1 MEALATKYRPRTFKD
16 VVCQDNI
23 KKVLTNQLE
32 TGEVK
37 QAYLFCGSAGTGKT
51 TSARIFA
58 NEVNEGK
65 GKPIEIDGASNN
77 GVDNIRQ
84 IIDDCRMKSL
94 DSKYKVYIID
104 EVHML
109 SIGAFNALLKVLEEP
124 PKGVIFIL
132 CTTDPHK
139 IPATILSRVQ
149 RFQFKRIPQ
158 NEVIKRLEYVLNEEN
173 KEIVQS
179 CGGSRDAVQDI
190 EWARKEGINIIEHDK
205 EALEYIAKLAD
216 GGMRDALMKLDT
228 VLGYTRDITLQAV
241 LDCLG
246 ITNYDYL
253 FEIVHSIGKQQAQTP
268 VQIIDDLYKQG
279 KDLKLFVKDL
289 SKFILDLCKLELT
302 QDISCTMLPPEYK
315 RKCIKLI
322 SDCGLDLLVDTMDAV
337 NKLMDKIKYEQNPKS
352 LIESELI
359 ILCLG

>member
-1 MEALATKYRPRTFKD
+1 MEALATKYRPRTFKE

-58 NEVNEGK
+58 NEVNGGK

-77 GVDNIRQ
+77 GVDNIRN

-158 NEVIKRLEYVLNEEN
+158 NEVVKRLQYVL
-173 KEIVQS
+173 Q
-179 CGGSRDAVQDI
+179 Q
-190 EWARKEGINIIEHDK
+190 EGKITYDM
-205 EALEYIAKLAD
+205 EALQYIAKLAD

-228 VLGYTRDITLQAV
+228 VLGYTTEITMEAV

-253 FEIVHSIGKQQAQTP
+253 FKIVNSIIKQDATTP
-268 VQIIDDLYKQG
+268 MQLIDDLYKQG

-302 QDISCTMLPPEYK
+302 QDINTTMIPPELK
-315 RKCIKLI
+315 TKCTRLLCKC
-322 SDCGLDLLVDTMDAV
+322 DLDLLVDIMDAV

>member
-1 MEALATKYRPRTFKD
+1 MEALATKYRPRTFKE

-37 QAYLFCGSAGTGKT
+37 QAYLFAGSAGTGKT

-58 NEVNEGK
+58 NEVNGGK

-77 GVDNIRQ
+77 GVDNIRN

-158 NEVIKRLEYVLNEEN
+158 NEVVKRLQYVL
-173 KEIVQS
+173 Q
-179 CGGSRDAVQDI
+179 Q
-190 EWARKEGINIIEHDK
+190 EGKITYDM
-205 EALEYIAKLAD
+205 EALQYIAKLAD

-228 VLGYTRDITLQAV
+228 VLGYTTEITMEAV

-253 FEIVHSIGKQQAQTP
+253 FKIVSSIIKQDATTP
-268 VQIIDDLYKQG
+268 MQLIDDLYKQG

-302 QDISCTMLPPEYK
+302 QDINTTMIPPELK
-315 RKCIKLI
+315 TKCTQLLCKC
-322 SDCGLDLLVDTMDAV
+322 DLDLLVDIMDAV

>member
-1 MEALATKYRPRTFKD
+1 MEALATKYRPTRFED

-23 KKVLTNQLE
+23 KKVLTNQLD

-58 NEVNEGK
+58 NEVNGGK

-77 GVDNIRQ
+77 GVDNIRN

-158 NEVIKRLEYVLNEEN
+158 NEVVKRLQYVL
-173 KEIVQS
+173 Q
-179 CGGSRDAVQDI
+179 Q
-190 EWARKEGINIIEHDK
+190 EGKITYDM
-205 EALEYIAKLAD
+205 EALQYIAKLAD

-228 VLGYTRDITLQAV
+228 VLGYTTEITMEAV

-253 FEIVHSIGKQQAQTP
+253 FKIVSSIIKQDATTP
-268 VQIIDDLYKQG
+268 MQLIDDLYKQG

-302 QDISCTMLPPEYK
+302 QDINTTMIPPELK
-315 RKCIKLI
+315 TKCTQLLCKC
-322 SDCGLDLLVDTMDAV
+322 DLDLLVDIMDAV

>member
-1 MEALATKYRPRTFKD
+1 MEALATKYRPRTFND

-32 TGEVK
+32 TGEIK

-58 NEVNEGK
+58 NDVNGGK

-77 GVDNIRQ
+77 GVDNIRS

-139 IPATILSRVQ
+139 IPATILSRLQ
-149 RFQFKRIPQ
+149 RFDFKRIPQ
-158 NEVIKRLEYVLNEEN
+158 FD
-173 KEIVQS
+173 IVQ
-179 CGGSRDAVQDI
+179 RLQYI
-190 EWARKEGINIIEHDK
+190 LQQEGILTYNV
-205 EALEYIAKLAD
+205 EAIEYIAKLAD
-216 GGMRDALMKLDT
+216 GGMRDAIMKLDT
-228 VLGYTRDITLQAV
+228 VLGYTTEITLQAV

-246 ITNYDYL
+246 ITNYQHL
-253 FEIVHSIGKQQAQTP
+253 VTIVQGIINKQP
-268 VQIIDDLYKQG
+268 NEPIQIIDKIYKDG

-289 SKFILDLCKLELT
+289 NKFVLDLCKLSITHNKELT
-302 QDISCTMLPPEYK
+302 MIPTDIM
-315 RKCIKLI
+315 RQCIHIATNTPKYQ
-322 SDCGLDLLVDTMDAV
+322 LVDILDAI
-337 NKLMDKIKYEQNPKS
+337 NNLLDKIKYEQNPKN

-359 ILCLG
+359 LLCLK

>member
-1 MEALATKYRPRTFKD
+1 MEALATKYRPARFED

-23 KKVLTNQLE
+23 KKVLTNQLD

-58 NEVNEGK
+58 NEVNGGK

-77 GVDNIRQ
+77 GVDNIRN

-158 NEVIKRLEYVLNEEN
+158 NEVVKRLQYVL
-173 KEIVQS
+173 Q
-179 CGGSRDAVQDI
+179 Q
-190 EWARKEGINIIEHDK
+190 EGKITYDM
-205 EALEYIAKLAD
+205 EALQYIAKLAD

-228 VLGYTRDITLQAV
+228 VLGYTTEITMEAV

-253 FEIVHSIGKQQAQTP
+253 FKIVSSIIKQDATTP
-268 VQIIDDLYKQG
+268 MQLIDDLYKQG

-302 QDISCTMLPPEYK
+302 QDINTTMIPPELK
-315 RKCIKLI
+315 TKCTQLLCKC
-322 SDCGLDLLVDTMDAV
+322 DLDLLVDIMDAV

>member
-32 TGEVK
+32 TGEIK
-37 QAYLFCGSAGTGKT
+37 QAYLFCGGPGTGKT

-58 NEVNEGK
+58 NEVNGGK

-77 GVDNIRQ
+77 GVDNIRS

-139 IPATILSRVQ
+139 IPATILSRLQ
-149 RFQFKRIPQ
+149 RFDFKRIPQ
-158 NEVIKRLEYVLNEEN
+158 FDIVRRLEYIL
-173 KEIVQS
+173 KE
-179 CGGSRDAVQDI
+179 
-190 EWARKEGINIIEHDK
+190 EGISTYSIE
-205 EALEYIAKLAD
+205 AIEYIAKLAD
-216 GGMRDALMKLDT
+216 GGMRDAIMKLDT
-228 VLGYTRDITLQAV
+228 VLGYTTEITLQAV

-246 ITNYDYL
+246 ITNYEHL
-253 FEIVHSIGKQQAQTP
+253 LGIVQGIINKQP
-268 VQIIDDLYKQG
+268 NEPIQIIDSIYRDG
-279 KDLKLFVKDL
+279 KDLKLFVKDIN
-289 SKFILDLCKLELT
+289 KFVLDLCKLSITRNKELT
-302 QDISCTMLPPEYK
+302 MIPTDIM
-315 RKCIKLI
+315 RQCIHIATNTSKY
-322 SDCGLDLLVDTMDAV
+322 DLVDILDGI
-337 NKLMDKIKYEQNPKS
+337 NNLLDKIKYEQNPKN
-352 LIESELI
+352 LVESELI
-359 ILCLG
+359 ILCLK

>member
-37 QAYLFCGSAGTGKT
+37 QAYLFAGSPGTGKT

-58 NEVNEGK
+58 NEVNGGK

-158 NEVIKRLEYVLNEEN
+158 NEVVKRLQYVL
-173 KEIVQS
+173 Q
-179 CGGSRDAVQDI
+179 Q
-190 EWARKEGINIIEHDK
+190 EGKITYDM
-205 EALEYIAKLAD
+205 EALQYIAKLAD

-228 VLGYTRDITLQAV
+228 VLGYTTEITMEAV

-246 ITNYDYL
+246 ITNYDYS
-253 FEIVHSIGKQQAQTP
+253 FKIVSSIIKQDATTP
-268 VQIIDDLYKQG
+268 MQLIDDLYKQG

-302 QDISCTMLPPEYK
+302 QDINTTMIPPELK
-315 RKCIKLI
+315 TKCTQLLCKC
-322 SDCGLDLLVDTMDAV
+322 DLDLLVDIMDAV

>member
-1 MEALATKYRPRTFKD
+1 MEALATKYRPRTFKE

-23 KKVLTNQLE
+23 KKVLTNQLD

-58 NEVNEGK
+58 NEVNGGK

-77 GVDNIRQ
+77 GVDNIRN

-158 NEVIKRLEYVLNEEN
+158 NEVVKRLQYVL
-173 KEIVQS
+173 Q
-179 CGGSRDAVQDI
+179 Q
-190 EWARKEGINIIEHDK
+190 EGKITYDMQ
-205 EALEYIAKLAD
+205 ALQYIAKLAD

-228 VLGYTRDITLQAV
+228 VLGYTTEITMEAV

-253 FEIVHSIGKQQAQTP
+253 FKIVSSIIKQDATTP
-268 VQIIDDLYKQG
+268 MQLIDDLYKQG

-302 QDISCTMLPPEYK
+302 QDINTTMIPPELK
-315 RKCIKLI
+315 TKCTRLLCKC
-322 SDCGLDLLVDTMDAV
+322 DLDLLVDIMDAV

>member
-37 QAYLFCGSAGTGKT
+37 QAYLFAGSAGTGKT

-58 NEVNEGK
+58 NEVNKGK

-77 GVDNIRQ
+77 GVDNIRN

-158 NEVIKRLEYVLNEEN
+158 NEVVKRLQYVL
-173 KEIVQS
+173 Q
-179 CGGSRDAVQDI
+179 Q
-190 EWARKEGINIIEHDK
+190 EGKITYDM
-205 EALEYIAKLAD
+205 EALQYIAKLAD

-228 VLGYTRDITLQAV
+228 VLGYTTEITMEAV

-253 FEIVHSIGKQQAQTP
+253 FKIVSSIIKQDATTP
-268 VQIIDDLYKQG
+268 MQLIDDLYKQG

-302 QDISCTMLPPEYK
+302 QDINTTMIPPELK
-315 RKCIKLI
+315 TKCTQLLCKC
-322 SDCGLDLLVDTMDAV
+322 DLDLLVDIMDAV

>member
-37 QAYLFCGSAGTGKT
+37 QAYLFAGSAGTGKT

-58 NEVNEGK
+58 NEVNGGK

-77 GVDNIRQ
+77 GVDNIRN

-158 NEVIKRLEYVLNEEN
+158 NEVVKRLQYVL
-173 KEIVQS
+173 Q
-179 CGGSRDAVQDI
+179 Q
-190 EWARKEGINIIEHDK
+190 EGKITYDM
-205 EALEYIAKLAD
+205 EALQYIAKLAD

-228 VLGYTRDITLQAV
+228 VLGYTTEITMEAV

-253 FEIVHSIGKQQAQTP
+253 FKIVSSIIKQDATTP
-268 VQIIDDLYKQG
+268 MQLIDDLYKQG

-302 QDISCTMLPPEYK
+302 QDINTTMIPPELK
-315 RKCIKLI
+315 TKCTRLLCKC
-322 SDCGLDLLVDTMDAV
+322 DLDLLVDIMDAI

>member
-1 MEALATKYRPRTFKD
+1 MEALATKYRPRTFKE

-23 KKVLTNQLE
+23 KKVLTNQLD

-58 NEVNEGK
+58 NEVNGGK

-77 GVDNIRQ
+77 GVDNIRN

-158 NEVIKRLEYVLNEEN
+158 NDVVKRLQYVL
-173 KEIVQS
+173 Q
-179 CGGSRDAVQDI
+179 Q
-190 EWARKEGINIIEHDK
+190 EGKITYDM
-205 EALEYIAKLAD
+205 EALQYIAKLAD

-228 VLGYTRDITLQAV
+228 VLGYTTEITMEAV

-253 FEIVHSIGKQQAQTP
+253 FKIVSSIIKQDATTP
-268 VQIIDDLYKQG
+268 MQLIDDLYKQG

-302 QDISCTMLPPEYK
+302 QDINTTMIPPELK
-315 RKCIKLI
+315 TKCTRLLCKC
-322 SDCGLDLLVDTMDAV
+322 DLDLLVDIMDAV

>member
-1 MEALATKYRPRTFKD
+1 MEALATKYRPRTFKE

-23 KKVLTNQLE
+23 KKVLTNQLD

-58 NEVNEGK
+58 NEVNGGK

-77 GVDNIRQ
+77 GVDNIRN
-84 IIDDCRMKSL
+84 IIDDCSMKSL

-158 NEVIKRLEYVLNEEN
+158 NEVVKRLQYVL
-173 KEIVQS
+173 Q
-179 CGGSRDAVQDI
+179 Q
-190 EWARKEGINIIEHDK
+190 EGKITYDM
-205 EALEYIAKLAD
+205 EALQYIAKLAD

-228 VLGYTRDITLQAV
+228 VLGYTTEITMEAV

-253 FEIVHSIGKQQAQTP
+253 FKIVSSIIKQDATTP
-268 VQIIDDLYKQG
+268 MQLIDDLYKQG

-302 QDISCTMLPPEYK
+302 QDINTTMIPPELK
-315 RKCIKLI
+315 TKCTRLLCKC
-322 SDCGLDLLVDTMDAV
+322 DLDLLVDIMDAV

>member
-32 TGEVK
+32 TGDVK
-37 QAYLFCGSAGTGKT
+37 QAYLFAGSAGTGKT

-58 NEVNEGK
+58 NEVNGGK

-77 GVDNIRQ
+77 GVDNIRN

-158 NEVIKRLEYVLNEEN
+158 NEVVKRLQYVL
-173 KEIVQS
+173 Q
-179 CGGSRDAVQDI
+179 Q
-190 EWARKEGINIIEHDK
+190 EGKITYDMN
-205 EALEYIAKLAD
+205 ALQYIAKLAD

-228 VLGYTRDITLQAV
+228 VLGYTADITMEAV

-253 FEIVHSIGKQQAQTP
+253 FKIVSSIIKQDATTP
-268 VQIIDDLYKQG
+268 VQLIDDLYKQG

-289 SKFILDLCKLELT
+289 SKFILDLCKLGLT
-302 QDISCTMLPPEYK
+302 QDINTTMIPPELK
-315 RKCIKLI
+315 TKCTQLLCKC
-322 SDCGLDLLVDTMDAV
+322 DLDLLVDIMDAV

>member
-23 KKVLTNQLE
+23 KKVLTNQLD

-58 NEVNEGK
+58 NEVNGGK

-158 NEVIKRLEYVLNEEN
+158 NEVVKRLQYVL
-173 KEIVQS
+173 Q
-179 CGGSRDAVQDI
+179 Q
-190 EWARKEGINIIEHDK
+190 EGKITYDM
-205 EALEYIAKLAD
+205 EALQYIAKLAD

-228 VLGYTRDITLQAV
+228 VLGYTTEITMEAV

-253 FEIVHSIGKQQAQTP
+253 FKIVSSIIKQDATTP
-268 VQIIDDLYKQG
+268 MQLIDDLYKQG

-302 QDISCTMLPPEYK
+302 QDINTTMIPPELK
-315 RKCIKLI
+315 TKCTKLLCKC
-322 SDCGLDLLVDTMDAV
+322 DLDLLVDIMDAV

>member
-1 MEALATKYRPRTFKD
+1 MEALATKYRPRTFKE

-23 KKVLTNQLE
+23 KKVLTNQLD

-58 NEVNEGK
+58 NEVNGGK

-84 IIDDCRMKSL
+84 ISDDCRMKSL

-158 NEVIKRLEYVLNEEN
+158 NEVVNRLEYIL
-173 KEIVQS
+173 VQ
-179 CGGSRDAVQDI
+179 
-190 EWARKEGINIIEHDK
+190 EGILTYNVVAI
-205 EALEYIAKLAD
+205 EYIAKLAD
-216 GGMRDALMKLDT
+216 GGMRDAIMKLDT
-228 VLGYTRDITLQAV
+228 VLGYTHEITMEAV

-253 FEIVHSIGKQQAQTP
+253 FKIVSSIIKQDATTP
-268 VQIIDDLYKQG
+268 MQLIDDLYKQG

-302 QDISCTMLPPEYK
+302 QDINTTMIPPELK
-315 RKCIKLI
+315 TKCTQLLCKC
-322 SDCGLDLLVDTMDAV
+322 DLDLLVDIMDAV

>member
-1 MEALATKYRPRTFKD
+1 MEALATKYRPRTFSD

-32 TGEVK
+32 TGEIK

-58 NEVNEGK
+58 SDVNGGK

-77 GVDNIRQ
+77 GVDNIRS

-139 IPATILSRVQ
+139 IPATILSRLQ
-149 RFQFKRIPQ
+149 RFDFKRIPQ
-158 NEVIKRLEYVLNEEN
+158 FD
-173 KEIVQS
+173 IVQ
-179 CGGSRDAVQDI
+179 RLQYI
-190 EWARKEGINIIEHDK
+190 LQQEGNITYHI

-216 GGMRDALMKLDT
+216 GGMRDAIMKLDT
-228 VLGYTRDITLQAV
+228 VIGYTTNITLQAV

-246 ITNYDYL
+246 ITNYEHL
-253 FEIVHSIGKQQAQTP
+253 VAIVQGIINKQP
-268 VQIIDDLYKQG
+268 NEPIQIIDKIYRDG

-289 SKFILDLCKLELT
+289 NKFVLDLCKLSITRNKELT
-302 QDISCTMLPPEYK
+302 MIPTDIM
-315 RKCIKLI
+315 RKCIHIATNTPKYE
-322 SDCGLDLLVDTMDAV
+322 LVDILDAI
-337 NKLMDKIKYEQNPKS
+337 NNLLDKIKYEQNPKN

-359 ILCLG
+359 ILCLK

>member
-1 MEALATKYRPRTFKD
+1 MEALATKYRPRTFKE

-23 KKVLTNQLE
+23 KKVLTNQLD

-77 GVDNIRQ
+77 GVDNIRN

-158 NEVIKRLEYVLNEEN
+158 NEVVKRLQYVL
-173 KEIVQS
+173 Q
-179 CGGSRDAVQDI
+179 Q
-190 EWARKEGINIIEHDK
+190 EGKITYDM
-205 EALEYIAKLAD
+205 EALQYIAKLAD

-228 VLGYTRDITLQAV
+228 VLGYTNEITMEAV

-253 FEIVHSIGKQQAQTP
+253 FKIVSSIIKQDATTP
-268 VQIIDDLYKQG
+268 MQLIDDLYKQG

-302 QDISCTMLPPEYK
+302 QDINTTMIPPELK
-315 RKCIKLI
+315 TKCTQLLCKC
-322 SDCGLDLLVDTMDAV
+322 DLDLLVDIMDAV

>member
-1 MEALATKYRPRTFKD
+1 MEALATKYRPRTFKE

-23 KKVLTNQLE
+23 KKVLTNQLD

-58 NEVNEGK
+58 NEVNGGK

-77 GVDNIRQ
+77 GVDNIRN

-158 NEVIKRLEYVLNEEN
+158 NEVVNRLQYVL
-173 KEIVQS
+173 Q
-179 CGGSRDAVQDI
+179 Q
-190 EWARKEGINIIEHDK
+190 EGKITYDM
-205 EALEYIAKLAD
+205 EALQYIAKLAD

-228 VLGYTRDITLQAV
+228 VLGYTTEITMEAV

-253 FEIVHSIGKQQAQTP
+253 FKIVSSIIKQDATTP
-268 VQIIDDLYKQG
+268 MQLIDDLYKQG

-302 QDISCTMLPPEYK
+302 QDINTTMIPPELK
-315 RKCIKLI
+315 TKCTRLLCKC
-322 SDCGLDLLVDTMDAV
+322 DLDLLVDIMDAV

>member
-1 MEALATKYRPRTFKD
+1 MEALATKYRPRTFKE

-23 KKVLTNQLE
+23 KKVLTNQLD

-58 NEVNEGK
+58 NEVNGGK

-77 GVDNIRQ
+77 GVDNIRN

-158 NEVIKRLEYVLNEEN
+158 NEVVNRLEYIL
-173 KEIVQS
+173 VQ
-179 CGGSRDAVQDI
+179 
-190 EWARKEGINIIEHDK
+190 EGILTYNVVAI
-205 EALEYIAKLAD
+205 EYIAKLAD
-216 GGMRDALMKLDT
+216 GGMRDAIMKLDT
-228 VLGYTRDITLQAV
+228 VLGYTHEITMEAV

-253 FEIVHSIGKQQAQTP
+253 FKIVSSIIKQDATTP
-268 VQIIDDLYKQG
+268 MQLIDDLYKQG

-302 QDISCTMLPPEYK
+302 QDINTTMIPPELK
-315 RKCIKLI
+315 TKCTQLLCK
-322 SDCGLDLLVDTMDAV
+322 SDLDLLVDIMDAV

>member
-23 KKVLTNQLE
+23 KKVLTNQLD

-77 GVDNIRQ
+77 GVDNIRN

-158 NEVIKRLEYVLNEEN
+158 SEVVKRLQYVL
-173 KEIVQS
+173 Q
-179 CGGSRDAVQDI
+179 Q
-190 EWARKEGINIIEHDK
+190 EGKITYDM
-205 EALEYIAKLAD
+205 EALQYIAKLAD

-228 VLGYTRDITLQAV
+228 VLGYTTEITMEAV

-253 FEIVHSIGKQQAQTP
+253 FKIVSSIIKQDATTP
-268 VQIIDDLYKQG
+268 MQLIDDLYKQG

-302 QDISCTMLPPEYK
+302 QDINTTMIPPELK
-315 RKCIKLI
+315 TKCTQLLCKC
-322 SDCGLDLLVDTMDAV
+322 DLDLLVDIMDAV

>member
-1 MEALATKYRPRTFKD
+1 MEALATKYRPRTFKE

-23 KKVLTNQLE
+23 KKVLTNQLD
-32 TGEVK
+32 TGEGK
-37 QAYLFCGSAGTGKT
+37 QAYLFCGGAGTGKT

-58 NEVNEGK
+58 NEVNGGK

-77 GVDNIRQ
+77 GVDNIRN

-158 NEVIKRLEYVLNEEN
+158 NEVVKRLQYVL
-173 KEIVQS
+173 Q
-179 CGGSRDAVQDI
+179 Q
-190 EWARKEGINIIEHDK
+190 EGKITYDM
-205 EALEYIAKLAD
+205 EALQYIAKLAD

-228 VLGYTRDITLQAV
+228 VLGYTTEITMEAV

-253 FEIVHSIGKQQAQTP
+253 FKIVSSIIKQDATTP
-268 VQIIDDLYKQG
+268 MHLIDDLYKQG

-302 QDISCTMLPPEYK
+302 QDINTTMIPPELK
-315 RKCIKLI
+315 TKCTRLLCKC
-322 SDCGLDLLVDTMDAV
+322 DLDLLVDIMDAV

>member
-23 KKVLTNQLE
+23 KKVLTNQLD

-58 NEVNEGK
+58 NEVNGGK

-77 GVDNIRQ
+77 GVDNIRN

-158 NEVIKRLEYVLNEEN
+158 NEVVKRLQYVL
-173 KEIVQS
+173 Q
-179 CGGSRDAVQDI
+179 Q
-190 EWARKEGINIIEHDK
+190 EGKITYDM
-205 EALEYIAKLAD
+205 EALQYIAKLAD

-228 VLGYTRDITLQAV
+228 VLGYTTEITMEAV

-253 FEIVHSIGKQQAQTP
+253 FKIVNSIIKQDATAPMQL
-268 VQIIDDLYKQG
+268 IDDLYKQG

-302 QDISCTMLPPEYK
+302 QDINTTMIPPELK
-315 RKCIKLI
+315 TKCTQLLCKC
-322 SDCGLDLLVDTMDAV
+322 DLDLLVDIMDAV

>member
-1 MEALATKYRPRTFKD
+1 MEALATKYRPRTFSD

-58 NEVNEGK
+58 NEVNGGK

-77 GVDNIRQ
+77 GVDNIRN

-158 NEVIKRLEYVLNEEN
+158 NEVVKRLQYVL
-173 KEIVQS
+173 Q
-179 CGGSRDAVQDI
+179 Q
-190 EWARKEGINIIEHDK
+190 EGKITYDM
-205 EALEYIAKLAD
+205 EALQYIAKLAD

-228 VLGYTRDITLQAV
+228 VLGYTTEITMEAV

-253 FEIVHSIGKQQAQTP
+253 FKIVSSIIKQDATTP
-268 VQIIDDLYKQG
+268 MQLIDDLYKQG

-302 QDISCTMLPPEYK
+302 QDINTTMIPPELK
-315 RKCIKLI
+315 TKCTQLLCKC
-322 SDCGLDLLVDTMDAV
+322 DLDLLVDIMDAV

>member
-1 MEALATKYRPRTFKD
+1 MEALATKYRPRTFKE

-23 KKVLTNQLE
+23 KKVLTNQLD

-58 NEVNEGK
+58 NEVNGGK

-77 GVDNIRQ
+77 GVDNIRN

-158 NEVIKRLEYVLNEEN
+158 NEVVKRLEYIL
-173 KEIVQS
+173 VQ
-179 CGGSRDAVQDI
+179 
-190 EWARKEGINIIEHDK
+190 EGILTYNVVAI
-205 EALEYIAKLAD
+205 EYIAKLAD
-216 GGMRDALMKLDT
+216 GGMRDAIMKLDT
-228 VLGYTRDITLQAV
+228 VLGYTHEITMEAV

-253 FEIVHSIGKQQAQTP
+253 FKIVSSIIKQDATTP
-268 VQIIDDLYKQG
+268 MQLIDDLYKQG

-302 QDISCTMLPPEYK
+302 QDINTTMIPPELK
-315 RKCIKLI
+315 TKCTRLLCKC
-322 SDCGLDLLVDTMDAV
+322 DLDLLVDIMDAV

>member
-37 QAYLFCGSAGTGKT
+37 QAYLFAGSPGTGKT

-58 NEVNEGK
+58 NEVNGGK

-158 NEVIKRLEYVLNEEN
+158 NEVVKRLQYVL
-173 KEIVQS
+173 Q
-179 CGGSRDAVQDI
+179 Q
-190 EWARKEGINIIEHDK
+190 EGKITYDM
-205 EALEYIAKLAD
+205 EALQYIAKLAD

-228 VLGYTRDITLQAV
+228 VLGYTTEITMEAV

-253 FEIVHSIGKQQAQTP
+253 FKIVSSIIKQDATTP
-268 VQIIDDLYKQG
+268 MQLIDDLYKQG

-302 QDISCTMLPPEYK
+302 QDINTTMIPPELK
-315 RKCIKLI
+315 TKCTQLLCKC
-322 SDCGLDLLVDTMDAV
+322 DLDLLVDIMDAV

>member
-37 QAYLFCGSAGTGKT
+37 QAYLFAGSAGTGKT

-77 GVDNIRQ
+77 GVDNIRN

-158 NEVIKRLEYVLNEEN
+158 NEVVKRLQYVLQQEG
-173 KEIVQS
+173 KITYDM
-179 CGGSRDAVQDI
+179 DALQ
-190 EWARKEGINIIEHDK
+190 
-205 EALEYIAKLAD
+205 YIAKLAD

-228 VLGYTRDITLQAV
+228 VLGYTTEITMEAV

-253 FEIVHSIGKQQAQTP
+253 FKIVSSIIKQDATTP
-268 VQIIDDLYKQG
+268 MQLIDDLYKQG

-302 QDISCTMLPPEYK
+302 QDINTTMIPPELK
-315 RKCIKLI
+315 TKCTQLLCKC
-322 SDCGLDLLVDTMDAV
+322 DLDLLVDIMDAV

>member
-1 MEALATKYRPRTFKD
+1 MMNLAVKYRPERFKD
-16 VVCQDNI
+16 VVCQDNV

-32 TGEVK
+32 TNEVK

-58 NEVNEGK
+58 NEVNKGK

-158 NEVIKRLEYVLNEEN
+158 NEVVKRLQYVL
-173 KEIVQS
+173 Q
-179 CGGSRDAVQDI
+179 Q
-190 EWARKEGINIIEHDK
+190 EGKITYDM
-205 EALEYIAKLAD
+205 EALQYIAKLAD

-228 VLGYTRDITLQAV
+228 VLGYTTEITMEAV

-253 FEIVHSIGKQQAQTP
+253 FKIVSSIIKQDATTP
-268 VQIIDDLYKQG
+268 MQLIDDLYKQG

-302 QDISCTMLPPEYK
+302 QDINTTMIPPELK
-315 RKCIKLI
+315 TKCTQLLCKC
-322 SDCGLDLLVDTMDAV
+322 DLDLLVDIMDAV

>member
-1 MEALATKYRPRTFKD
+1 MMNLAVKYRPERFAD
-16 VVCQDNI
+16 VVCQDNV

-32 TGEVK
+32 TNDVK
-37 QAYLFCGSAGTGKT
+37 QAYLFCGSSGTGKT

-58 NEVNEGK
+58 NEVNKGK

-109 SIGAFNALLKVLEEP
+109 SIRAFNALLKVLEEP

-158 NEVIKRLEYVLNEEN
+158 NEVVERLQYVL
-173 KEIVQS
+173 Q
-179 CGGSRDAVQDI
+179 Q
-190 EWARKEGINIIEHDK
+190 EGKITYDM
-205 EALEYIAKLAD
+205 EALQYIAKLAD

-228 VLGYTRDITLQAV
+228 VLGYTTEITMEAV

-253 FEIVHSIGKQQAQTP
+253 FKIVSSIIKQDATTP
-268 VQIIDDLYKQG
+268 MQLIDDLYKQG

-302 QDISCTMLPPEYK
+302 QDINTTMIPSELKTKCTQLLC
-315 RKCIKLI
+315 KC
-322 SDCGLDLLVDTMDAV
+322 DLDLLVDIMDAV

>member
-1 MEALATKYRPRTFKD
+1 MEALATKYRPQHFED

-32 TGEVK
+32 TGEIK

-58 NEVNEGK
+58 SDVNGGK

-77 GVDNIRQ
+77 GVDNIRS

-139 IPATILSRVQ
+139 IPATILSRLQ
-149 RFQFKRIPQ
+149 RFDFKRIPQ
-158 NEVIKRLEYVLNEEN
+158 FDIVNRLKYILQQEGKITY
-173 KEIVQS
+173 
-179 CGGSRDAVQDI
+179 DI
-190 EWARKEGINIIEHDK
+190 

-216 GGMRDALMKLDT
+216 GGMRDAIMKLDT
-228 VLGYTRDITLQAV
+228 VIGYTNNITLQAV

-246 ITNYDYL
+246 ITNYEHL
-253 FEIVHSIGKQQAQTP
+253 VAIVQGIISKQP
-268 VQIIDDLYKQG
+268 NEPIQIIDKIYRDG

-289 SKFILDLCKLELT
+289 NKFVLDLCKLSITRNKELT
-302 QDISCTMLPPEYK
+302 MIPTDIM
-315 RKCIKLI
+315 RKCIHIATNTPKYQ
-322 SDCGLDLLVDTMDAV
+322 LVDILDAI
-337 NKLMDKIKYEQNPKS
+337 NNLLDKIKYEQNPKN

-359 ILCLG
+359 ILCLK

>member
-23 KKVLTNQLE
+23 KKVLTNQLD

-58 NEVNEGK
+58 NEVNKGK

-158 NEVIKRLEYVLNEEN
+158 NEVVKRLQYVL
-173 KEIVQS
+173 Q
-179 CGGSRDAVQDI
+179 Q
-190 EWARKEGINIIEHDK
+190 EGKITYDM
-205 EALEYIAKLAD
+205 EALQYIAKLAD

-228 VLGYTRDITLQAV
+228 VLGYTTEITMEAV

-253 FEIVHSIGKQQAQTP
+253 FKIVSSIIKQDATTP
-268 VQIIDDLYKQG
+268 MQLIDDLYKQG

-302 QDISCTMLPPEYK
+302 QDINTTMIPPELK
-315 RKCIKLI
+315 TKCTQLLCKC
-322 SDCGLDLLVDTMDAV
+322 DLDLLVDIMDAV

>member
-1 MEALATKYRPRTFKD
+1 MEALATKYRPRTFKE

-23 KKVLTNQLE
+23 KKVLTNQLD

-58 NEVNEGK
+58 NEVNKGK

-77 GVDNIRQ
+77 GVDNIRN

-158 NEVIKRLEYVLNEEN
+158 NEVVKRLQYVL
-173 KEIVQS
+173 Q
-179 CGGSRDAVQDI
+179 Q
-190 EWARKEGINIIEHDK
+190 EGKITYDMQ
-205 EALEYIAKLAD
+205 ALQYIAKLAD

-228 VLGYTRDITLQAV
+228 VLGYTTEITMEAV

-253 FEIVHSIGKQQAQTP
+253 FKIVSSIIKQDATTP
-268 VQIIDDLYKQG
+268 MQLIDDLYKQG

-302 QDISCTMLPPEYK
+302 QDINTTMIPPELK
-315 RKCIKLI
+315 TKCTRLLCKC
-322 SDCGLDLLVDTMDAV
+322 DLDLLVDIMDAV

>member
-1 MEALATKYRPRTFKD
+1 MEALATKYRPRTFKE

-23 KKVLTNQLE
+23 KKVLTNQLH

-58 NEVNEGK
+58 NEVNGGK

-77 GVDNIRQ
+77 GVDNIRN

-158 NEVIKRLEYVLNEEN
+158 NEVVKRLQYVLQQEG
-173 KEIVQS
+173 KITYDM
-179 CGGSRDAVQDI
+179 DALQ
-190 EWARKEGINIIEHDK
+190 
-205 EALEYIAKLAD
+205 YIAKLAD

-228 VLGYTRDITLQAV
+228 VLGYTTEITMEAV

-253 FEIVHSIGKQQAQTP
+253 FKIVSSIIKQDATTP
-268 VQIIDDLYKQG
+268 MQLIDDLYKQG

-302 QDISCTMLPPEYK
+302 QDINTTMIPPELK
-315 RKCIKLI
+315 TKCTQLLCKC
-322 SDCGLDLLVDTMDAV
+322 DLDLLVDIMDAV

>member
-23 KKVLTNQLE
+23 KKVLTNQLD

-58 NEVNEGK
+58 NEVNGGK

-158 NEVIKRLEYVLNEEN
+158 NEVVKRLQYVL
-173 KEIVQS
+173 Q
-179 CGGSRDAVQDI
+179 Q
-190 EWARKEGINIIEHDK
+190 EGKITYDM
-205 EALEYIAKLAD
+205 EALQYIAKLAD

-228 VLGYTRDITLQAV
+228 VLGYTNEITMEAV

-253 FEIVHSIGKQQAQTP
+253 FKIVSSIIKQDATTP
-268 VQIIDDLYKQG
+268 MQLIDDLYKQG

-302 QDISCTMLPPEYK
+302 QDINTTMIPPELK
-315 RKCIKLI
+315 TKCTQLLCKC
-322 SDCGLDLLVDTMDAV
+322 DLDLLVDIMDAV

>member
-1 MEALATKYRPRTFKD
+1 MEALATKYRPRTFND

-32 TGEVK
+32 TGEIK

-58 NEVNEGK
+58 SDVNGGK

-77 GVDNIRQ
+77 GVDNIRS

-139 IPATILSRVQ
+139 IPATILSRLQ
-149 RFQFKRIPQ
+149 RFDFKRIPQ
-158 NEVIKRLEYVLNEEN
+158 FD
-173 KEIVQS
+173 IVQ
-179 CGGSRDAVQDI
+179 RLQYI
-190 EWARKEGINIIEHDK
+190 LQQEGKITYDM

-216 GGMRDALMKLDT
+216 GGMRDAIMKLDT
-228 VLGYTRDITLQAV
+228 VIGYTNNITLQSV

-246 ITNYDYL
+246 ITNYEHL
-253 FEIVHSIGKQQAQTP
+253 VGIVQGIIGKQP
-268 VQIIDDLYKQG
+268 NEPIQIIDKIYRDG

-289 SKFILDLCKLELT
+289 NKFVLDLCKLSITRNKELT
-302 QDISCTMLPPEYK
+302 MIPTDIM
-315 RKCIKLI
+315 RQCIHIATNTPKYQ
-322 SDCGLDLLVDTMDAV
+322 LVDILDAI
-337 NKLMDKIKYEQNPKS
+337 NNLLDKIKYEQNPKN

-359 ILCLG
+359 ILCLK